1 MFHDG
6 PKHQFWWAPWTSP
19 GFRHVSLLTFTHGA
33 WILLDP
39 RLSQMELRIFSSDE
53 MNTYVACINVA
64 GGSFL
69 RMPVSVVRCHQ
80 PLSPMYCVTVA
91 KRLLGIQSLAITPK
105 QLYHGLIKR
114 GALKIFKYQPEEE

>member
-1 MFHDG
+1 
-6 PKHQFWWAPWTSP
+6 
-19 GFRHVSLLTFTHGA
+19 
-33 WILLDP
+33 
-39 RLSQMELRIFSSDE
+39 MELRIFSSDE

-69 RMPVSVVRCHQ
+69 RMPVSVVRCPH

-91 KRLLGIQSLAITPK
+91 KRLLGIPSLAITPN